1 MHKRLVI
8 VRIASIHGL
17 QRMVKSSFF
26 FIKKKKHILQR
37 FGVYE
42 PIYEQKWIF
51 IREQKSHAS
60 YEGYNPFKTSKQQ
73 SINCYNPNNK

>member
-1 MHKRLVI
+1 MI
-8 VRIASIHGL
+8 IRIASIHGL
-17 QRMVKSSFF
+17 QRMVKTSFYFLF
-26 FIKKKKHILQR
+26 FYLKHILQR

-60 YEGYNPFKTSKQQ
+60 YEVYNPFKTSKQQ

>member
-1 MHKRLVI
+1 MI
-8 VRIASIHGL
+8 VQIASIHGL
-17 QRMVKSSFF
+17 QRIVKTRFF
-26 FIKKKKHILQR
+26 LKKKNKKRPILQR

-60 YEGYNPFKTSKQQ
+60 YEVYNPFKTSKQQ